1 MPHSREGGGFP
12 SRHPGG
18 LRRLVLR
25 SLPVPVASALM
36 LVISADS
43 AVSSQVAQQQAEN
56 CGDRAS
62 LVVTVGDESGLIR
75 VPGAT
80 VVLRWAD
87 VVRRPVRETAD
98 SDGHLVLCV
107 PSDAMQAAL
116 WAEFGDASSEEAVVA
131 FEPGVAHEIQLR
143 LVFGETRT
151 GRLMGHVR
159 DVRTDRSVAT
169 AAVSIAGRPD
179 VVASDQRGRFVLS
192 GLPVGEHELSVRRL
206 GYATL
211 TYPVTVTR
219 GLTTE
224 VDIGLSPDPVELE
237 PLVAT
242 ATRPRR
248 LEIQGFYERKYWA
261 ELTGGGTFFTAADIE
276 RRAPLRI
283 THMVADA
290 PGVRLAN
297 CNVRGH
303 GCELFSTRASAGF
316 SDEGCQLNVYLDGNL
331 VVRRSQGRWSRAARA
346 GPFTAGMPPP
356 ESLNNLVLPG
366 EIAGMEV
373 YVGAGG
379 LPAEFSGSDSRCG
392 AVVIWTK

>member
-1 MPHSREGGGFP
+1 MPHSREGGGSP

-18 LRRLVLR
+18 LRRSALRSFPVAAAFALVL
-25 SLPVPVASALM
+25 A
-36 LVISADS
+36 IGADS
-43 AVSSQVAQQQAEN
+43 AVSAQVAQQQAEN
-56 CGDRAS
+56 CGDQAS

-98 SDGHLVLCV
+98 SDGHLLLCV
-107 PSDAMQAAL
+107 PRDATQATL

-131 FEPGVAHEIQLR
+131 FEPGVAHEVQLR
-143 LVFGETRT
+143 LLFGETRT
-151 GRLMGHVR
+151 GRLVGRVR
-159 DVRTDRSVAT
+159 DARTRQPVAT
-169 AAVSIAGRPD
+169 AAVSITGRPE
-179 VVASDQRGRFVLS
+179 VVASDGRGRFALS
-192 GLPVGEHELSVRRL
+192 GLPVGGHELSVRHL

-248 LEIQGFYERKYWA
+248 LEIQGFYERRYWG

-297 CNVRGH
+297 CNLQGH
-303 GCELFSTRASAGF
+303 GCRLYSTRASTGF

-331 VVRRSQGRWSRAARA
+331 VVRGSEERWSRAAGD
-346 GPFTAGMPPP
+346 GPLRNRPPP

-366 EIAGMEV
+366 EIAGLEV

>member
-1 MPHSREGGGFP
+1 MSHSREGEKSP
-12 SRHPGG
+12 SCHPGG
-18 LRRLVLR
+18 LPRSVLR
-25 SLPVPVASALM
+25 SFPVAAASALV
-36 LVISADS
+36 LAVSAES
-43 AVSSQVAQQQAEN
+43 AVASQVAQQQEEN

-87 VVRRPVRETAD
+87 AVRRPVRETAD
-98 SDGHLVLCV
+98 SDGHLLLCV
-107 PSDAMQAAL
+107 PSDATQATL
-116 WAEFGDASSEEAVVA
+116 WAEFGDASSEEATVPL
-131 FEPGVAHEIQLR
+131 EPGVAHEVHLR
-143 LVFGETRT
+143 LLFGEART
-151 GRLMGHVR
+151 GRLVGQIR
-159 DVRTDRSVAT
+159 DARTRQPVAV
-169 AAVSIAGRPD
+169 AAVSIADRPE
-179 VVASDQRGRFVLS
+179 VAATDRRGRFALS
-192 GLPVGEHELSVRRL
+192 GLPVGGHELSVQHL
-206 GYATL
+206 GYAAL

-248 LEIQGFYERKYWA
+248 LEVQGFYERRDWA

-297 CNVRGH
+297 CNLRGH

-316 SDEGCQLNVYLDGNL
+316 SDEGCQLNVYLDGSL
-331 VVRRSQGRWSRAARA
+331 VVRGSNGRWSRAARA
-346 GPFTAGMPPP
+346 GLFTAGMPPP

-366 EIAGMEV
+366 EIAGLEV
-373 YVGAGG
+373 YVGAAW

-392 AVVIWTK
+392 AVVIRTK

>member
-1 MPHSREGGGFP
+1 MA
-12 SRHPGG
+12 
-18 LRRLVLR
+18 
-25 SLPVPVASALM
+25 ASTALA
-36 LVISADS
+36 LAVGADS
-43 AVSSQVAQQQAEN
+43 AVSSQVAQQRDEN

-62 LVVTVGDESGLIR
+62 LAVTVGDESGLIR
-75 VPGAT
+75 VPRAT

-87 VVRRPVRETAD
+87 AVRRPVREAAD
-98 SDGHLVLCV
+98 SDGHLLLCV
-107 PSDAMQAAL
+107 PKDAEQATL
-116 WAEFGDASSEEAVVA
+116 WAEFGDASSEEAVVT
-131 FEPGVAHEIQLR
+131 FEPGAAHEVQLR
-143 LVFGETRT
+143 LLFGETRT
-151 GRLMGHVR
+151 GRLIGQVR
-159 DVRTDRSVAT
+159 DARTDQPVAT
-169 AAVSIAGRPD
+169 AAVSITGRPEM
-179 VVASDQRGRFVLS
+179 VASDGRGRFALS
-192 GLPVGEHELSVRRL
+192 GLPVGGHELSVRHL
-206 GYATL
+206 GYAAL

-248 LEIQGFYERKYWA
+248 LEVNGFYERRYWGD
-261 ELTGGGTFFTAADIE
+261 LTGNGTYFTAADIE

-297 CNVRGH
+297 CGLQGH
-303 GCELFSTRASAGF
+303 GCRLYSTRASTGF

-331 VVRRSQGRWSRAARA
+331 VVRGSEERWSRAAGD
-346 GPFTAGMPPP
+346 GPFSNRAPP
-356 ESLNNLVLPG
+356 EPLNNLVLPV
-366 EIAGMEV
+366 EIAGLEV
-373 YVGAGG
+373 YVGAAG